1 MNSHYIS
8 QIISIQQRHVLKAH
22 ETETEEQ
29 KQEIKK
35 HDWWN
40 SIQQFTKKRKSQLL
54 QSSVL

>member
-8 QIISIQQRHVLKAH
+8 QIICIQQRHVLKAH

-35 HDWWN
+35 HDW
-40 SIQQFTKKRKSQLL
+40 
-54 QSSVL
+54 